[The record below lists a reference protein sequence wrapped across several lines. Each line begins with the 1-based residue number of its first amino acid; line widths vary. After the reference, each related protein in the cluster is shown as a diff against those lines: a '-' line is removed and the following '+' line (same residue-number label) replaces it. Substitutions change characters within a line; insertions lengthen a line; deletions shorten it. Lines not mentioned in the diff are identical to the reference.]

1 MFTGL
6 IEEMGTVLRAV
17 PGDRGLTLVI
27 CARKVLEDLAVGGS
41 IAVDGA
47 CLTAVARDA
56 VSFTTELSEETLKRT
71 TLGRLRGADPVN
83 LERALTPTARLGG
96 HFVTGHVD
104 GVGTL
109 RTRESRGDSS
119 WFQFA
124 VPADLEPLL
133 VVKGSVAIDGASLTV
148 AALEPGALAV
158 AVIPHT
164 LGATTLGLK
173 QPGDPVNLEA
183 DILGKYVQRL
193 LALGAA

>member
-6 IEEMGTVLRAV
+6 IEEMGTVLRTV
-17 PGDRGLTLVI
+17 PGDRGIALVI

-41 IAVDGA
+41 VAVDGA
-47 CLTAVARDA
+47 CLTVIASDA

-83 LERALTPTARLGG
+83 LERPLTPTARVGG

-104 GVGTL
+104 GVSTL
-109 RTRESRGDSS
+109 LTRECRGDSS
-119 WFQFA
+119 WFRFA
-124 VPADLEPLL
+124 LPADLEPLMVL
-133 VVKGSVAIDGASLTV
+133 KGSVAVDGVSLTV

>member
-17 PGDRGLTLVI
+17 PGDRDLTLVI
-27 CARKVLEDLAVGGS
+27 CARKVLEDLAVGDS

-47 CLTAVARDA
+47 CLTVIGRDT

-71 TLGRLRGADPVN
+71 TLGRLGGADPVN

-109 RTRESRGDSS
+109 LTRESRGDSS
-119 WFQFA
+119 WFRFG
-124 VPADLEPLL
+124 VPADFAPLL
-133 VVKGSVAIDGASLTV
+133 VVKGSVAVDGVSLTV
-148 AALEPGALAV
+148 AALEPAALAV

>member
-6 IEEMGTVLRAV
+6 IEEMGTVLRMV
-17 PGDRGLTLVI
+17 PGDRSLGLVI
-27 CARKVLEDLAVGGS
+27 CARKVLEDLGMGGS

-47 CLTAVARDA
+47 CLTVVARDA
-56 VSFTTELSEETLKRT
+56 VSFTVELSEETLKRT
-71 TLGRLRGADPVN
+71 TLGGLRGAAPVN
-83 LERALTPTARLGG
+83 LERPLTPVARLGG

-109 RTRESRGDSS
+109 LSREARGDSH
-119 WFQFA
+119 WFRFA

-133 VVKGSVAIDGASLTV
+133 VLKGSVAVDGVSLTV
-148 AALEPGALAV
+148 AALEAGAFAV

-164 LGATTLGLK
+164 LAATSLGTK
-173 QPGDPVNLEA
+173 QPGDPVNLET

-193 LALGAA
+193 LALGGP

>member
-6 IEEMGTVLRAV
+6 IEEMGTVLRTV
-17 PGDRGLTLVI
+17 PGDRSLTLVI

-47 CLTAVARDA
+47 CLTVVARDA

-109 RTRESRGDSS
+109 LGRERRGDSH
-119 WFQFA
+119 WFRFG
-124 VPADLEPLL
+124 VPGDLEPLL
-133 VVKGSVAIDGASLTV
+133 IPKGSVAVDGVSLTV
-148 AALEPGALAV
+148 AALEPGVFAV

-164 LGATTLGLK
+164 FGMTTLGVK
-173 QPGDPVNLEA
+173 QPGDPVNVET
-183 DILGKYVQRL
+183 DILGKYVRRL
-193 LALGAA
+193 LVLGAA